1 MVMSILLLFEFV
13 SAVVRRL
20 IHDAYFRALGT
31 VLVILLLAGTL
42 FLWLAEGRTFLQ
54 AFVFSAG
61 TMAMNT
67 PYGAGGAPTTVGGI
81 VFFVF
86 YLFMSA
92 GLFILF
98 VLETG
103 KTMVQSYEDFFKKR
117 MAARKSG
124 RAAPARNAELG
135 PPA

>member
-1 MVMSILLLFEFV
+1 MVMSILLLFELV

-20 IHDAYFRALGT
+20 IHDAYYRALGT

-42 FLWLAEGRTFLQ
+42 FLWLAEGRTLLQ

-92 GLFILF
+92 GTFLLF

-103 KTMVQSYEDFFKKR
+103 KAMVQSYEDFSRK
-117 MAARKSG
+117 MAARKT
-124 RAAPARNAELG
+124 RAHAPR
-135 PPA
+135 PDMQ